1 MGQANRRGCCILNEH
16 INQLLQHDGR
26 RNTLVSIEIAGNP
39 RSLALVRKILTTCSL
54 SLKLPK
60 DVLNDIKLAVTE
72 ACTNVIKHAYQYD
85 YEKRFGL
92 SIELNRRIFLV
103 KVTYVDQ
110 GFNPDSIPIPDLND
124 IKEGGLG
131 VFIIRNIMDDVVYSI
146 DSATGTVCLCM
157 SKFLPNGTPHGG
169 ASED

>member
-1 MGQANRRGCCILNEH
+1 MKERIQK
-16 INQLLQHDGR
+16 LLQHKGC

-54 SLKLPK
+54 SLDLPSL
-60 DVLNDIKLAVTE
+60 VLNDIKLAVTE

-85 YEKRFGL
+85 HAKRFGL
-92 SIELNRRIFLV
+92 SIELNEHIFV
-103 KVTYVDQ
+103 VRVMYMDKEFDPQ
-110 GFNPDSIPIPDLND
+110 AIPVPDLGN

-131 VFIIRNIMDDVVYSI
+131 VFIIRNIMDDVVYSV
-146 DSATGTVCLCM
+146 DSSTGAVCLSM
-157 SKFLPNGTPHGG
+157 TKFLPNGQLSGG